1 MFAQVCTRRDASAGP
16 ENVAVSSREV
26 ARIEM
31 PAPLRREVRLL
42 GDMLGQVLAEYG
54 GPGLLE
60 DVENLR
66 RTAIVARDQEDQGAA
81 ARLVASWPIDRAE
94 QVARAFTC
102 YFQLI
107 NLAEERHRARAL
119 RERDRGT
126 EPLPESL
133 EQAVAEIRSRHG
145 DDTLREVI
153 DDLVIHPVLT
163 AHPTESRRRAVVAAI
178 ARVGAQL
185 ESLDDPRVS
194 AREEREA
201 RRRLVEEIDLLW
213 RTAQL
218 RSTQV
223 RPLDEVRSVMAIF
236 DETLFRTV
244 PEIYRDLD
252 ATLSPGDEGRRP
264 PIAPAFIRLGSWVG
278 GDRDG
283 NPAVTAAVTV
293 DAMEIHA
300 DHVLRGLETALLR
313 IGRSL
318 TADTVTTPP
327 DQDLGARLAAARL
340 SQPARLADLAARSP
354 SEQHRQYLLY
364 AAERVRATRLA
375 DVAIAY
381 RNPAELLDDLRAVQR
396 SLASAGADRLAYGE
410 LQNLVWQVE
419 TFGFHLAELEVRQH
433 SRVHDAALS
442 EVMGGGRRSK
452 QTEEVLATFRAINR
466 IQERLGV
473 GACRRYIVSFTRD
486 ASDIAN
492 VYSLAEVATQGGP
505 APEIEVIPLFET
517 VEDLRRAPLVLD
529 GMVELDPVRRRMDA
543 TGRLEVMLG
552 YSDSTKEVG
561 PVSATLALYQAQA
574 ELVRWAAN
582 RDVRLTL
589 FHGRGGALGR
599 GGGPANRAIRAQAPG
614 SIAGHFKVTEQ
625 GEVVFARYSNPAIAR
640 RHLEQVASAVLMAS
654 LPDVDGVAERAEGRF
669 RGLGN
674 RIDDPARA
682 AYRGLIESDGFEPWF
697 SRVSPIDELGRMRLG
712 SRPARRSGSQ
722 KLEELRAIPWVF
734 AWSQMRLNLPGWYG
748 LGSGMA
754 AADLAEL
761 REAYAEWPLFNVLL
775 DNAEM
780 SLAKTDRRIAERYLE
795 LGGRGDLSER
805 ILSEYDLTVDRVLA
819 VTGHSRLLE
828 NHRVLSWAVELRNP
842 YVDALSHIQLHTLEA
857 LRGDSID
864 QLERARL
871 EQVLLVTVNG
881 VAAGLQNTG

>member
-1 MFAQVCTRRDASAGP
+1 
-16 ENVAVSSREV
+16 
-26 ARIEM
+26 M
-31 PAPLRREVRLL
+31 PAALRREVRLL
-42 GDMLGQVLAEYG
+42 GDVLGQVLAEYG
-54 GPGLLE
+54 GPELLE
-60 DVENLR
+60 DVELLR
-66 RTAIVARDQEDQGAA
+66 RTVIAARDSDEEEREA

-126 EPLPESL
+126 ELIAESL
-133 EQAVAEIRSRHG
+133 AEAVAEIRKRHG
-145 DDTLREVI
+145 EDRLRALLE
-153 DDLVIHPVLT
+153 DLVIQPVLT

-185 ESLDDPRVS
+185 EVLDDPRAS
-194 AREEREA
+194 GREEREA
-201 RRRLVEEIDLLW
+201 RRRLLEEIDTLW

-218 RSTQV
+218 RSTAMQ
-223 RPLDEVRSVMAIF
+223 PLDEVRSVMAIF
-236 DETLFRTV
+236 DETLFRAV

-252 ATLSPGDEGRRP
+252 SALAPDDAGSRP
-264 PIAPAFIRLGSWVG
+264 PLAPAFIRLGSWVG

-283 NPAVTAAVTV
+283 NATVTAEVTV
-293 DAMEIHA
+293 QAMEIHA
-300 DHVLRGLETALLR
+300 DHVLRGLEAAITR

-318 TADTVTTPP
+318 TADSVTTAP
-327 DQDLGARLAAARL
+327 DQDLGSRLAAAQL
-340 SQPARLADLAARSP
+340 ADPARFAEIEARSH

-364 AAERVRATRLA
+364 VAERVRSTRLA
-375 DVAIAY
+375 GAPIGYAS
-381 RNPAELLDDLRAVQR
+381 PAGLLDDLRAVQR
-396 SLASAGADRLAYGE
+396 SLAAAGARRLAYGE
-410 LQNLVWQVE
+410 LQNVVWQVE

-433 SRVHDAALS
+433 SRIHAQALADLKA
-442 EVMGGGRRSK
+442 GGRPSA
-452 QTEEVLATFRAINR
+452 QTEEVLATFQAIKK
-466 IQERLGV
+466 IQDHFGAD
-473 GACRRYIVSFTRD
+473 ACRRYVVSFTQS
-486 ASDIAN
+486 AGDIAA
-492 VYSLAEVATQGGP
+492 VFTLAGAAGP
-505 APEIEVIPLFET
+505 DIEVVPLFET
-517 VEDLRRAPLVLD
+517 VEDLRGATGVLD
-529 GMVELDPVRRRMDA
+529 AMVELERVRRQLKR

-561 PVSATLALYQAQA
+561 PVSASLALYDAQA
-574 ELVRWAAN
+574 NLVQWAAN
-582 RDVRLTL
+582 KGLRLTL

-640 RHLEQVASAVLMAS
+640 RHLEQVASAVLMS
-654 LPDVDGVAERAEGRF
+654 SVDVDELAQQTQDRYQ
-669 RGLGN
+669 GLGR
-674 RIDDPARA
+674 RIEAPARA
-682 AYRGLIESDGFEPWF
+682 AYRGLVESDGFEEWF
-697 SRVSPIDELGRMRLG
+697 SRVSPVDELGRLRLG
-712 SRPARRSGSQ
+712 SRPARRSQSD

-734 AWSQMRLNLPGWYG
+734 AWSQMRLNVPGWYG

-761 REAYAEWPLFNVLL
+761 QKAYAEWPLFNVLI

-780 SLAKTDRRIAERYLE
+780 SLAKTDRRIAERYLA
-795 LGGRGDLSER
+795 LGAQPDLSAR
-805 ILSEYDLTVDRVLA
+805 VLSEYDLTIDRVLA
-819 VTGHSRLLE
+819 VTGHVRLLE

-842 YVDALSHIQLHTLEA
+842 YVDALSHIQLHALEA
-857 LRGDSID
+857 LRGDPVD
-864 QLERARL
+864 ERSRERL

>member
-1 MFAQVCTRRDASAGP
+1 M
-16 ENVAVSSREV
+16 
-26 ARIEM
+26 
-31 PAPLRREVRLL
+31 L

-66 RTAIVARDQEDQGAA
+66 RTVIVAREKEDQAA
-81 ARLVASWPIDRAE
+81 AALLVASWPIDRAE

-126 EPLPESL
+126 EPIPESL
-133 EQAVAEIRSRHG
+133 EQAVAEIRSG
-145 DDTLREVI
+145 YGEETLRELL

-185 ESLDDPRVS
+185 EALDDPRVS

-201 RRRLVEEIDLLW
+201 KRRLLEEIDLLW

-236 DETLFRTV
+236 DETLFRAV

-252 ATLSPGDEGRRP
+252 AALSPDDEGRRP
-264 PIAPAFIRLGSWVG
+264 PIAPPFIRLGSWVG

-293 DAMEIHA
+293 EAMEIHA

-327 DQDLGARLAAARL
+327 DQDLGARLAAGRL
-340 SQPARLADLAARSP
+340 AQPARLADLAARSP

-364 AAERVRATRLA
+364 AADRVRATRLA
-375 DVAIAY
+375 DVTIAY
-381 RNPAELLDDLRAVQR
+381 RNPIELLDDLRAVQR
-396 SLASAGADRLAYGE
+396 SLAAAGADRVAYGE
-410 LQNLVWQVE
+410 LQNVVWQVE

-433 SRVHDAALS
+433 SRIHEAALG
-442 EVMGGGRRSK
+442 EVRGEGRRST
-452 QTEEVLATFRAINR
+452 QTEEVLATFRAIKQ
-466 IQERLGV
+466 IQERFGV

-486 ASDIAN
+486 SSDIAD
-492 VYSLAEVATQGGP
+492 VYALAEAATQGGP
-505 APEIEVIPLFET
+505 APEMEVIPLFET
-517 VEDLRRAPLVLD
+517 VEDLARAPLVLD
-529 GMVELDPVRRRMDA
+529 GMVELEPVRRHMEA
-543 TGRLEVMLG
+543 TKRLEVMLG

-561 PVSATLALYQAQA
+561 PVSASLALYQAQA

-582 RDVRLTL
+582 RGLRLTL

-654 LPDVDGVAERAEGRF
+654 LPDVDAVAERAEGRF
-669 RGLGN
+669 RELGN
-674 RIDDPARA
+674 RIDQPARA
-682 AYRGLIESDGFEPWF
+682 AYRGLIESEGFEPWF
-697 SRVSPIDELGRMRLG
+697 SRVSPINELGRMRLG

-754 AADLAEL
+754 AADLSEL
-761 REAYAEWPLFNVLL
+761 RGAYAEWPLFNVLL

-780 SLAKTDRRIAERYLE
+780 SLAKTDRRIAERYLD
-795 LGGRGDLSER
+795 LGGRADLSGR
-805 ILSEYDLTVDRVLA
+805 ILSEYDLTVDRLLG

-857 LRGDSID
+857 LRGESID

>member
-1 MFAQVCTRRDASAGP
+1 MSRMK
-16 ENVAVSSREV
+16 SREV

-66 RTAIVARDQEDQGAA
+66 RTVIVAREKEDQGAA
-81 ARLVASWPIDRAE
+81 VRLVASWPIDRAE

-145 DDTLREVI
+145 EETLRGLL

-185 ESLDDPRVS
+185 EALDDPRVS
-194 AREEREA
+194 SREGREA
-201 RRRLVEEIDLLW
+201 KRRLLEEIDLLW

-236 DETLFRTV
+236 DETLFHAV

-252 ATLSPGDEGRRP
+252 AALSPDDAGVRP

-283 NPAVTAAVTV
+283 NPAVTGEVTV
-293 DAMEIHA
+293 NAMQIHA

-340 SQPARLADLAARSP
+340 AQPARLADLAARSP

-364 AAERVRATRLA
+364 AADRVRATRLA
-375 DVAIAY
+375 DATIAY
-381 RNPAELLDDLRAVQR
+381 RTAAELLDDLRSVQR
-396 SLASAGADRLAYGE
+396 SLASAGADRIAYGE

-433 SRVHDAALS
+433 SRIHDVALS
-442 EVMGGGRRSK
+442 EVKGGGRRST
-452 QTEEVLATFRAINR
+452 QTEEVLATFRAMKQ
-466 IQERLGV
+466 IQERFGV

-486 ASDIAN
+486 SRDIAN
-492 VYSLAEVATQGGP
+492 VYALGEAAMEGGP

-517 VEDLRRAPLVLD
+517 VEDLGRAPLVLD
-529 GMVELDPVRRRMDA
+529 GMVELDPVRRHMEA

-561 PVSATLALYQAQA
+561 PVSASLALYEAQA

-582 RDVRLTL
+582 RGVRLTL

-654 LPDVDGVAERAEGRF
+654 LPDVDAVAERVEGRF
-669 RGLGN
+669 RELRN
-674 RIDDPARA
+674 RIDEPARA
-682 AYRGLIESDGFEPWF
+682 AYRGLIESDGFEQWF

-780 SLAKTDRRIAERYLE
+780 SLAKTDRRIAERYLD
-795 LGGRGDLSER
+795 LGERADLTSR

-857 LRGDSID
+857 LRGESID

>member
-1 MFAQVCTRRDASAGP
+1 
-16 ENVAVSSREV
+16 
-26 ARIEM
+26 M
-31 PAPLRREVRLL
+31 PAPLRREVRVL
-42 GDMLGQVLAEYG
+42 GDVLGQVLAEYG

-66 RTAIVARDQEDQGAA
+66 RTVIVAREKEDQAA
-81 ARLVASWPIDRAE
+81 AAQLVASWPIDRAE

-102 YFQLI
+102 YFQLV

-133 EQAVAEIRSRHG
+133 ERAVAEIRSGHG
-145 DDTLREVI
+145 EEKLRELL

-185 ESLDDPRVS
+185 EALDDPRVS
-194 AREEREA
+194 AREERDA
-201 RRRLVEEIDLLW
+201 KRRLLEEIDLLW

-236 DETLFRTV
+236 DETLFRAV

-252 ATLSPGDEGRRP
+252 AALSPDDAGMRP
-264 PIAPAFIRLGSWVG
+264 PIAPPFIRLGSWVG

-300 DHVLRGLETALLR
+300 DHVLRGLETALIR

-327 DQDLGARLAAARL
+327 DQDLGSRLAAARL
-340 SQPARLADLAARSP
+340 AQPARLADLAARSP

-364 AAERVRATRLA
+364 AADRVRATRLA
-375 DVAIAY
+375 DLTIAY
-381 RNPAELLDDLRAVQR
+381 RAPAELLDDLRAVQR

-442 EVMGGGRRSK
+442 EIKGGGRRST
-452 QTEEVLATFRAINR
+452 QTEEVLATFRAIEQL
-466 IQERLGV
+466 QERFGV

-492 VYSLAEVATQGGP
+492 VYELVKAATEGGP

-517 VEDLRRAPLVLD
+517 VEDLARAPLVLD
-529 GMVELDPVRRRMDA
+529 GMAELEPVRRRMEA

-561 PVSATLALYQAQA
+561 PVSASLALYDAQA

-582 RDVRLTL
+582 RGVRLTL

-654 LPDVDGVAERAEGRF
+654 LPDVDAVAERAEGRF
-669 RGLGN
+669 RELGN
-674 RIDDPARA
+674 RIDGPARA
-682 AYRGLIESDGFEPWF
+682 AYRGLVESDGFEHWF

-754 AADLAEL
+754 SADLAEL
-761 REAYAEWPLFNVLL
+761 QEAYAEWPLFNVLL

-780 SLAKTDRRIAERYLE
+780 SLAKTDRRIAERYLD
-795 LGGRGDLSER
+795 LGGRADLSGR
-805 ILSEYDLTVDRVLA
+805 ILSEYDLTVDRVLE

-857 LRGDSID
+857 LRGESID

>member
-1 MFAQVCTRRDASAGP
+1 
-16 ENVAVSSREV
+16 V

-42 GDMLGQVLAEYG
+42 GDVLGQVLAEYG
-54 GPGLLE
+54 GAGLLE
-60 DVENLR
+60 DVESLR
-66 RTAIVARDQEDQGAA
+66 RMVIVGREKDGEGES

-119 RERDRGT
+119 RERDRGV
-126 EPLPESL
+126 EPLAESL
-133 EQAVAEIRSRHG
+133 AQAVEEIRSG
-145 DDTLREVI
+145 PGEAELRELI

-185 ESLDDPRVS
+185 EVLDDPRVS

-201 RRRLVEEIDLLW
+201 KRRLLEEIDLLW

-236 DETLFRTV
+236 DETLFRAI

-252 ATLSPGDEGRRP
+252 AALGPNDAGLRP
-264 PIAPAFIRLGSWVG
+264 PIAPAFIRVGSWVG

-283 NPAVTAAVTV
+283 NPAVTARVTV
-293 DAMEIHA
+293 DTMEIQA

-313 IGRSL
+313 VGRSL
-318 TADTVTTPP
+318 TADSVTTPP
-327 DQDLGARLAAARL
+327 DQELGSLLAAARL

-364 AAERVRATRLA
+364 AADRVRATRVA
-375 DVAIAY
+375 DATMAY
-381 RNPAELLDDLRAVQR
+381 RTPAELLDDLRAVQR
-396 SLASAGADRLAYGE
+396 SLAAAGAGRLAYGE

-433 SRVHDAALS
+433 SRVHDVALN
-442 EVMGGGRRSK
+442 ELKAGGRRSA
-452 QTEEVLATFRAINR
+452 QTDEVLATFLAIGQ
-466 IQERLGV
+466 IQERFGAR
-473 GACRRYIVSFTRD
+473 ACRRYIVSFSRD
-486 ASDIAN
+486 SSDVAN
-492 VYSLAEVATQGGP
+492 VYALAAAAANGGP
-505 APEIEVIPLFET
+505 MPEIEVIPLFET
-517 VEDLRRAPLVLD
+517 VEDLGRATVVLD
-529 GMVELDPVRRRMDA
+529 GMVELEPVRRRLET

-561 PVSATLALYQAQA
+561 PVSASLALYEAQA

-582 RDVRLTL
+582 RGVRLTL

-654 LPDVDGVAERAEGRF
+654 LPEVDTTVERKDGQF
-669 RGLGN
+669 RKLGN
-674 RIDDPARA
+674 RIDVPARA
-682 AYRGLIESDGFEPWF
+682 AYRGLVESDGFDQWF

-712 SRPARRSGSQ
+712 SRPARRSRSQ

-754 AADLAEL
+754 AADLVEL

-780 SLAKTDRRIAERYLE
+780 SLAKTDRRIAERYLD
-795 LGGRGDLSER
+795 LGDRPDLTAR
-805 ILSEYDLTVDRVLA
+805 ILSEYDRTIDRVLA
-819 VTGHSRLLE
+819 VTEHSRLLE

-842 YVDALSHIQLHTLEA
+842 YVDALSQIQLHTLES

>member
-1 MFAQVCTRRDASAGP
+1 MK
-16 ENVAVSSREV
+16 SREV

-42 GDMLGQVLAEYG
+42 GDMLGQVLSEYG
-54 GPGLLE
+54 GAGLLE
-60 DVENLR
+60 DVEQLR
-66 RTAIVARDQEDQGAA
+66 RTVIAGREAEDESDVSP
-81 ARLVASWPIDRAE
+81 LIDSWPISRAE

-102 YFQLI
+102 YFQLV

-119 RERDRGT
+119 RERDRGDA
-126 EPLPESL
+126 PVPESL
-133 EQAVAEIRSRHG
+133 AQAVAEIRDRLG
-145 DDTLREVI
+145 DETLRQVL

-163 AHPTESRRRAVVAAI
+163 AHPTESRRRAIVAAI
-178 ARVGAQL
+178 SRVGVQL
-185 ESLDDPRVS
+185 EVLDDPRVS

-201 RRRLVEEIDLLW
+201 RRRLLEEIDLLW

-236 DETLFRTV
+236 DETLFRVV

-252 ATLSPGDEGRRP
+252 AALGPDDAGLRP
-264 PIAPAFIRLGSWVG
+264 ALAPAFIRLGSWVG

-293 DAMEIHA
+293 EAMEIQT
-300 DHVLRGLETALLR
+300 DHVLRGLETAVTR

-318 TADTVTTPP
+318 TADIVTTPP
-327 DQDLGARLAAARL
+327 DEDLGSRLAAARL
-340 SQPARLADLAARSP
+340 AQPARIADIAARSP

-364 AAERVRATRLA
+364 AADRIRATRLS
-375 DVAIAY
+375 DPSIAY
-381 RNPAELLDDLRAVQR
+381 RSPDDLLDDLRAVQR
-396 SLASAGADRLAYGE
+396 SLVVAGALRLAFGE
-410 LQNLVWQVE
+410 LQNLIWQVE

-433 SRVHDAALS
+433 SRVHELALS
-442 EVMGGGRRSK
+442 EVRGGGRRSQ
-452 QTEEVLATFRAINR
+452 QTEEVLATLRAIST
-466 IQERLGV
+466 IQARFGV
-473 GACRRYIVSFTRD
+473 NACRRYVVSFTRD
-486 ASDIAN
+486 AADIAN
-492 VYSLAEVATQGGP
+492 VYELASESGP
-505 APEIEVIPLFET
+505 DIDVIPLFET
-517 VEDLRRAPLVLD
+517 VEDLRRAPAVLD
-529 GMVELDPVRRRMDA
+529 GMVELEPVRRRMEA
-543 TGRLEVMLG
+543 TGCLEVMLG

-561 PVSATLALYQAQA
+561 PVSASLALYAAQA
-574 ELVRWAAN
+574 DLVRWAAD
-582 RDVRLTL
+582 RGVRLTL

-654 LPDVDGVAERAEGRF
+654 VPEVDSLAIHAEARF
-669 RGLGN
+669 RGLGVQ
-674 RIDDPARA
+674 IEKPARA
-682 AYRGLIESDGFEPWF
+682 AYRGLVESDGFEHWF
-697 SRVSPIDELGRMRLG
+697 SRVSPIDELGRLRLG
-712 SRPARRSGSQ
+712 SRPARRSQSA

-734 AWSQMRLNLPGWYG
+734 AWSQMRINLPGWYG

-754 AADLAEL
+754 AADLARL
-761 REAYAEWPLFNVLL
+761 QEAYAGWPLFNVLL

-780 SLAKTDRRIAERYLE
+780 SLAKTDRRIAERYLD
-795 LGGRGDLSER
+795 LGGRADLKER
-805 ILSEYDLTVDRVLA
+805 VLHEYDLTVDRVLA

-857 LRGDSID
+857 LRGESVDA
-864 QLERARL
+864 LERERL

>member
-1 MFAQVCTRRDASAGP
+1 MK
-16 ENVAVSSREV
+16 SREV

-42 GDMLGQVLAEYG
+42 GDVLGQVLAEYG
-54 GPGLLE
+54 GAGLLE

-66 RTAIVARDQEDQGAA
+66 RTVIVAREAEDQGAA
-81 ARLVASWPIDRAE
+81 GSLVASWPIDRAE

-126 EPLPESL
+126 EPLAESL
-133 EQAVAEIRSRHG
+133 EQAVVEIRSGHG
-145 DDTLREVI
+145 EETLRELL

-178 ARVGAQL
+178 ARVGVQL
-185 ESLDDPRVS
+185 EALDDPRVA

-201 RRRLVEEIDLLW
+201 KRRLHEEVDLLW

-236 DETLFRTV
+236 DETLFRAV

-252 ATLSPGDEGRRP
+252 AALGPDDAGLRP
-264 PIAPAFIRLGSWVG
+264 PIAPAFIRFGSWVG

-300 DHVLRGLETALLR
+300 DHVLRGLETALFR

-318 TADTVTTPP
+318 TADSVTTPP
-327 DQDLGARLAAARL
+327 DQDLGSRLAAARL
-340 SQPARLADLAARSP
+340 AQPARLADLAARSP

-364 AAERVRATRLA
+364 AADRVRATRVA
-375 DVAIAY
+375 DATIAY
-381 RNPAELLDDLRAVQR
+381 RTPAELLDDLRAVQR
-396 SLASAGADRLAYGE
+396 SLAAAGAARLAYGE

-433 SRVHDAALS
+433 SRVHDVALS
-442 EVMGGGRRSK
+442 EVKRLGRRST
-452 QTEEVLATFRAINR
+452 QTEEVLATFRAIKE
-466 IQERLGV
+466 IQERFGTD
-473 GACRRYIVSFTRD
+473 ACRRYIVSFTRD
-486 ASDIAN
+486 SSDIAN
-492 VYSLAEVATQGGP
+492 VYALAEEAVQGGP
-505 APEIEVIPLFET
+505 SPEIEVIPLFET
-517 VEDLRRAPLVLD
+517 VEDLGRAPFVLD
-529 GMVELDPVRRRMDA
+529 GMVELEPVRRRMEA

-561 PVSATLALYQAQA
+561 PVSASLALYEAQA
-574 ELVRWAAN
+574 ELVRWAAI
-582 RDVRLTL
+582 RGVRLTL

-654 LPDVDGVAERAEGRF
+654 LPDVDAVEGRAEGRF
-669 RGLGN
+669 RELGN
-674 RIDDPARA
+674 RLEEPARA
-682 AYRGLIESDGFEPWF
+682 AYRGLIESEGFEQWF

-754 AADLAEL
+754 AADLTEL
-761 REAYAEWPLFNVLL
+761 RAAYAEWPLFNVLL

-780 SLAKTDRRIAERYLE
+780 SLAKTDRRIAERYLD
-795 LGGRGDLSER
+795 LGGRRELSGR
-805 ILSEYDLTVDRVLA
+805 ILAEYDLTVDLVLA

-857 LRGDSID
+857 LRGESID